1 MHASLKLANDPLEF
15 NKLGSPIVG
24 TERPV
29 RREAPYKN
37 ESDRTSYSND
47 EFVESDRN
55 KTGKVSKIDSNSARP
70 PVTALNEY
78 LNEV

>member
-1 MHASLKLANDPLEF
+1 VQEVSTNPKPMHASLKLADDPLEF
-15 NKLGSPIVG
+15 DKLGSPILD

-29 RREAPYKN
+29 RREAPEKN

-55 KTGKVSKIDSNSARP
+55 KTGKVQGQGHVKVDLVP
-70 PVTALNEY
+70 
-78 LNEV
+78 